1 MKGLGVSEGIAFAKI
16 LVLNEDNIQIKKEV
30 ADDVEKEFERLQEAR
45 SVAIRQLEE
54 LVVST
59 KESIGQK
66 EAEIFEA
73 HILMLESDDFFNEI
87 KDYMTEH
94 SVNCEWALD
103 IVTKKWVDYFSNI
116 DNEYL
121 KERAVDLA
129 DISKRLLYLLSGKSL
144 ETLPEITEKVILAA
158 RDLTPSQ
165 AANIKKDKIAGI
177 IMESGGKT
185 SHTVIIANTLGL
197 PCVTGIENL
206 LERVRNGQYAIV
218 NGRSGEII
226 LSPTEEEI
234 ERVTSEIRRIEKETQ
249 ELLKYRGLP
258 AKTKDGCE
266 IKLFAN
272 ISLQNDV
279 DLAIENGA
287 EGVGLFRTEFIYMDG
302 KTVPSEENQFEIY
315 SYAAKKLK
323 EKPLVIRTLDVGGD
337 KKINYLGIP
346 EEENP
351 FLGFRAIRY
360 SLNNID
366 IFKTQLSAILR
377 ASAYGNIEIMFPMI
391 ATLGEFRRVKEVME
405 EVKNELRSRNIFFKD
420 VKTGIM
426 VEIPSAALMTEKF
439 AKEVDFF
446 SIGTND
452 LTQYL
457 FAADRTNQKVAYLNS
472 YYHPVL
478 LKVIKYVVEQA
489 HKYGKKVGICGQA
502 GQEPSLMPLWL
513 AMGIDEVSIS
523 PAAILKIKKIVL
535 NLTGMGL
542 DKHLEKVLSFDE
554 AVEVE
559 EYLKS
564 VFKIQ

>member
-16 LVLNEDNIQIKKEV
+16 MVLNEDSIQIKKEAV
-30 ADDVEKEFERLQEAR
+30 DDVEKELERLQEAR
-45 SVAIRQLEE
+45 RVAVSQLEE
-54 LVVST
+54 LVVIT
-59 KESIGQK
+59 KEGIGQK

-73 HILMLESDDFFNEI
+73 HILMLESEDFFNEI

-103 IVTKKWVDYFSNI
+103 IVTRKWIDYFSNI

-144 ETLPEITEKVILAA
+144 ETLPEIDEKVILAA
-158 RDLTPSQ
+158 KDLTPSQ

-185 SHTVIIANTLGL
+185 SHTVIIANTLGI
-197 PCVTGIENL
+197 PCIAGVENL
-206 LERVRNGQYAIV
+206 LETVRNGQYAIV
-218 NGRSGEII
+218 NGSSGEII

-234 ERVTSEIRRIEKETQ
+234 ERVTSEIRRIEKETK
-249 ELLKYRGLP
+249 ELLKYRDLP
-258 AKTKDGCE
+258 AKTKDGFK

-272 ISLQNDV
+272 ISLQNDI

-287 EGVGLFRTEFIYMDG
+287 EGVGLFRTEFIYMNG
-302 KTVPSEENQFEIY
+302 RTVPSEETQFEIY

-323 EKPLVIRTLDVGGD
+323 GKPLIIRTLDVGGD

-360 SLNNID
+360 SLDNID

-377 ASAYGNIEIMFPMI
+377 ASVYGNIEIMFPMI
-391 ATLGEFRRVKEVME
+391 ATLGEFRKVKEVLE
-405 EVKNELRSRNIFFKD
+405 EVKNELKSRNIFFKD

-426 VEIPSAALMTEKF
+426 VEIPSAALMAEKF

-472 YYHPVL
+472 YYHPAL
-478 LKVIKYVVEQA
+478 LKVIKHVVDQA
-489 HKYGKKVGICGQA
+489 HKSGKKVGICGQA
-502 GQEPSLMPLWL
+502 GQEPSLMPVWL

-523 PAAILKIKKIVL
+523 PAAILKTKKIVL
-535 NLTGMGL
+535 NLAGMGL

-554 AVEVE
+554 AIEVE

>member
-30 ADDVEKEFERLQEAR
+30 VDDVEKEFERLQEAR
-45 SVAIRQLEE
+45 RAAISQLEE
-54 LVVST
+54 LVIST
-59 KESIGQK
+59 KENIGQK

-73 HILMLESDDFFNEI
+73 HILMLESEDFFNEI
-87 KDYMTEH
+87 KDYMAEH

-103 IVTKKWVDYFSNI
+103 IVTKKWIEYFSNM

-121 KERAVDLA
+121 KERAVDLS

-144 ETLPEITEKVILAA
+144 EIFPEITQKVILAA
-158 RDLTPSQ
+158 KDLTPSQ

-185 SHTVIIANTLGL
+185 SHTVIIANTLGI
-197 PCVTGIENL
+197 PCITGVENL
-206 LERVRNGQYAIV
+206 LETVRNGQYAIV
-218 NGRSGEII
+218 NGSSGEII

-249 ELLKYRGLP
+249 ELLKYRDLP
-258 AKTKDGCE
+258 AKTKDGYE

-272 ISLQNDV
+272 ISLQTDV

-287 EGVGLFRTEFIYMDG
+287 EGVGLFRTEFIYMNG
-302 KTVPSEENQFEIY
+302 RTVPSEETQFEIY

-351 FLGFRAIRY
+351 FLGYRAIRY

-366 IFKTQLSAILR
+366 IFKSQLSAILR

-391 ATLGEFRRVKEVME
+391 ATLGEFRKVKKILE
-405 EVKNELRSRNIFFKD
+405 EVKNELGSRNIFFKD

-426 VEIPSAALMTEKF
+426 VEIPSAALMAEKF

-478 LKVIKYVVEQA
+478 LKVIKHVVEQA

-502 GQEPSLMPLWL
+502 GQEPSLMPVWL

-523 PAAILKIKKIVL
+523 PAAIPKIRKIVL
-535 NLTGMGL
+535 NLTGTGL

-559 EYLKS
+559 EYLKT